1 MGKICRPRAQST
13 VESESESESGKDADS
28 MFGEQWSGGTLS

>member
-13 VESESESESGKDADS
+13 VGSESESGKDANS
-28 MFGEQWSGGTLS
+28 VFGEQWSGVTFS